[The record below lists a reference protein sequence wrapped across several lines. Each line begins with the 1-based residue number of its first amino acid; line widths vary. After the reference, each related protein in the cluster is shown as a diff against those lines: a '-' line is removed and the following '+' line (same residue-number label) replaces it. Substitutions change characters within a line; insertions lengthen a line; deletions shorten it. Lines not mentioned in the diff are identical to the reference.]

1 MKVSAMI
8 SVIPIGAGLSL
19 SRYVAACE
27 RVLSDAGL
35 EPQLHAH
42 GSNVEGD
49 WSQVM
54 DAVRSCHEKVHAM
67 GAPRI
72 STYIKL
78 GTRTD
83 REPSLEDAVRSV
95 EEKLG
100 KG

>member
-8 SVIPIGAGLSL
+8 TVIPIGAGLSL

-27 RVLSDAGL
+27 KVLSDAGL

-49 WSQVM
+49 WDQVM
-54 DAVRSCHEKVHAM
+54 DAVRKCHEKVHEM

-72 STYIKL
+72 STHIKL
-78 GTRTD
+78 GTRSD
-83 REPSLEDAVRSV
+83 REPSMAAAVRSV
-95 EEKLG
+95 KEKLG
-100 KG
+100 QG